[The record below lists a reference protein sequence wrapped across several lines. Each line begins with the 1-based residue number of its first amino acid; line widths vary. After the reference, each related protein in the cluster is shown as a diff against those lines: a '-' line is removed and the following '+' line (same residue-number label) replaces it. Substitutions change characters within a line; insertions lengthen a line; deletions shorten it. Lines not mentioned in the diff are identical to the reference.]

1 VPHREDEHENDK
13 IKEESNKPAEQHE
26 NPDVPGKHATPGRR
40 EFAAPR
46 SAPG

>member
-1 VPHREDEHENDK
+1 VSHRENEHENDK
-13 IKEESNKPAEQHE
+13 IKEEGNSTI
-26 NPDVPGKHATPGRR
+26 PGKHATPGRH